1 MHKKKNKQH
10 LLVLLYNKH
19 NQGQNQW
26 LKQLDL
32 LNQQLNLLRMVHLL
46 LVLEMESATL
56 AYFATGGG
64 TYTSY
69 DAFATSAS
77 GSYYLTG
84 YLATFAKGTTATGT
98 CSGSGSRS

>member
-1 MHKKKNKQH
+1 LPKLVLLLLSQLHKQVHKKKNKQH

-46 LVLEMESATL
+46 LVLEMESMLLPLLTL
-56 AYFATGGG
+56 LLVVVPIPPMMPLLLAHLV
-64 TYTSY
+64 
-69 DAFATSAS
+69 
-77 GSYYLTG
+77 LTI
-84 YLATFAKGTTATGT
+84 
-98 CSGSGSRS
+98 